1 MQTDSELRVFDK
13 AIIPNRVYKPM
24 EFCNLMNMSLRFYQI
39 LRAKGDHPK
48 ALILNPESTKNKQ
61 HRYLGS
67 DILEWLKGRYE

>member
-1 MQTDSELRVFDK
+1 
-13 AIIPNRVYKPM
+13 M

-67 DILEWLKGRYE
+67 DILEWLKGKYE